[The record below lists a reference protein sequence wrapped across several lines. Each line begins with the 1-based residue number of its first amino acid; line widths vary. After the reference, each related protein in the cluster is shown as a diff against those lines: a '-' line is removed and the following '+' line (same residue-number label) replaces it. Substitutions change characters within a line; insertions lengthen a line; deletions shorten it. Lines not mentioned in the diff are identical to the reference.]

1 MVAQGNE
8 TRNICRKKKAKR
20 EEFSGM
26 IDGLLPLDEWVDVA
40 LLSSKGN
47 GENTA
52 DTSVRKRLIC
62 EREQKKIIYSEVP
75 WILQSRAIRYRT
87 GAGKM
92 RKGMLLK

>member
-1 MVAQGNE
+1 MVVQGNE

-26 IDGLLPLDEWVDVA
+26 IDGLLPSDEWVDVA

-52 DTSVRKRLIC
+52 DTSASDLVFTEIV
-62 EREQKKIIYSEVP
+62 S
-75 WILQSRAIRYRT
+75 
-87 GAGKM
+87 
-92 RKGMLLK
+92 